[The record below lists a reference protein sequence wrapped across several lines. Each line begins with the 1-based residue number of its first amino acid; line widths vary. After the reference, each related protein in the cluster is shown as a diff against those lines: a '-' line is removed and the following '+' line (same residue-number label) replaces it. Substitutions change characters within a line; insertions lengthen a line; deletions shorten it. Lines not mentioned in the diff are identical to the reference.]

1 MINNKTIEVIENSDV
16 FKKNVSIL
24 ASTLKT
30 VRFDAGQELLTELLL
45 NRLDNNIEAMTA
57 EVSKSIVFSRKD
69 LQRNYYKEQAKVS
82 EYEIEYEIEY
92 DNELLENIPELV
104 SGSTYLKDY
113 NVDDNDT
120 FNLIISLFRK
130 DQQNLVARLIL
141 RGAKDTQ
148 EFYGDSDS
156 VFNQK
161 VKRVTQYAV
170 THQAKFKQAL
180 KTPYDLELEQMSRNI
195 DEFFNIYESEFTTN
209 KQVKDFFVK
218 HQDEYTFARALD
230 AVHYEGLLFDDFKGY
245 KERSSFL
252 IELNYQQQLLL
263 YLIARRNAE
272 KGRQTP

>member
-1 MINNKTIEVIENSDV
+1 MVTARDS
-16 FKKNVSIL
+16 FKMNVNTL
-24 ASTLKT
+24 ANTLHTTKQ
-30 VRFDAGQELLTELLL
+30 DASQELLIELFT
-45 NRLDNNIEAMTA
+45 NRLDNVT
-57 EVSKSIVFSRKD
+57 EVTPKVQRDITFARKD
-69 LQRNYYKEQAKVS
+69 VERSYYKELKDQQK
-82 EYEIEYEIEY
+82 YTIDY
-92 DNELLENIPELV
+92 DGELLENLPEELE
-104 SGSTYLKDY
+104 SNSYLKDY

-120 FNLIISLFRK
+120 FNLIVSLFRK

-141 RGAKDTQ
+141 RGATDTQ

-218 HQDEYTFARALD
+218 HQDEYTFSRALD
-230 AVHYEGLLFDDFKGY
+230 VVRYEGLLFDDWKGY
-245 KERSSFL
+245 TERTDFL
-252 IELNYQQQLLL
+252 LELNYQQQVLLD
-263 YLIARRNAE
+263 LIARRNSE
-272 KGRQTP
+272 KGRQVP